1 MTSYADRIRTLAP
14 GHDPRHI
21 EGYMLL
27 QYATL
32 DHLDA
37 ATFAREVEIA
47 AGCVEVGGVDMAER
61 NARTYG
67 L

>member
-1 MTSYADRIRTLAP
+1 
-14 GHDPRHI
+14 
-21 EGYMLL
+21 MLL

-61 NARTYG
+61 NARSYG